1 MSKHYTPEYDGIE
14 WLKGLDLLT
23 KTPQEYKKRSVLGY
37 LIKNVGEAICY
48 SIGLFTDQKD
58 WTVLYNKGMVK

>member
-23 KTPQEYKKRSVLGY
+23 KTPQEYKKSVVKLKKIQERRRSVRKLNDRGDGY
-37 LIKNVGEAICY
+37 P
-48 SIGLFTDQKD
+48 F
-58 WTVLYNKGMVK
+58 